1 MPTDDVRME
10 YRVLGDEDNVGLE
23 KVFESQGRFI
33 EKALRRPVDK
43 HVVTEV
49 GGEIDGVNGVKDDVI
64 VEEEQEVQKARFM
77 LRLVKI

>member
-1 MPTDDVRME
+1 ME
-10 YRVLGDEDNVGLE
+10 YHVIDDEENVGLE
-23 KVFESQGRFI
+23 RVFKTQSKAM

-49 GGEIDGVNGVKDDVI
+49 GGEVNGVKKDESVI
-64 VEEEQEVQKARFM
+64 AEEEQEVQKARFM